1 AYTASFDTR
10 AFTLH
15 KQPTTLT
22 LSPAAVTMQE
32 GTSASVQATLLDS
45 FDASVRHK
53 SVLFV
58 IRDENDDIRFSRV
71 LITDFRGQTTLS
83 LDQVNLPAGE
93 YTLHAFFGG
102 DSPIAGLDLADA
114 RYGLSSATVTVTV
127 TPVPSSG

>member
-1 AYTASFDTR
+1 RALWFRLGSATLPALTGDDGQATVTFPLQQTPGDYTLSVSFEGDAAYTASFDTR

-53 SVLFV
+53 S
-58 IRDENDDIRFSRV
+58 
-71 LITDFRGQTTLS
+71 
-83 LDQVNLPAGE
+83 
-93 YTLHAFFGG
+93 
-102 DSPIAGLDLADA
+102 
-114 RYGLSSATVTVTV
+114 
-127 TPVPSSG
+127 